1 MILPVTLAH
10 HTHQLN
16 LTSEVKIMAA
26 PKKPTHVV
34 EHGKLYMAVNGKL
47 QHVAKGTQ
55 LVLSADQ
62 ANGLGARVA
71 LITSKTVV
79 IDSGEAEDNGEQS

>member
-1 MILPVTLAH
+1 
-10 HTHQLN
+10 
-16 LTSEVKIMAA
+16 MAA

-55 LVLSADQ
+55 LVLSDDQ
-62 ANGLGARVA
+62 ARGLGAKVA
-71 LITSKTVV
+71 LITSKTVAV
-79 IDSGEAEDNGEQS
+79 DNGEAGDNAEQS

>member
-1 MILPVTLAH
+1 
-10 HTHQLN
+10 
-16 LTSEVKIMAA
+16 MAA

-55 LVLSADQ
+55 LVLSDDQ
-62 ANGLGARVA
+62 ARGLGAKVA

-79 IDSGEAEDNGEQS
+79 VDNGEAGDNAEQS